1 MDTNVKAPF
10 FLTQAAAPHLKATKG
25 SVINLGDI
33 IGEQASPPLTI
44 YGISKA
50 ALIMATKN
58 HAIELGPEVRVNYI
72 CPGAVAWPEVE
83 QDHHDDAFR
92 KEWLART
99 PLGKIGTAE
108 DVADAVVFLASPS
121 SSYLTGSGITV
132 CGGRSLRLYS
142 VSEFKLPGIQNNIKS
157 PLMHLRPNS
166 AHVIS
171 GDLSASVAATAQRLV
186 AEAQAQWGR
195 LDLLVN
201 NASLFFPTPI
211 ADATEA
217 TWTQLMNTNV
227 MSPYFLMQAAA
238 PHLKAAA
245 GNIINLG
252 DIGGETPTPP
262 YFTVYSMTKAALI
275 MASKQLAV
283 ELAPEVRVNYI
294 NPGAVIWPEADVGN
308 TYQKEWLSRTPL
320 GREGSGEDVAEAA
333 VFLASPAASYIT
345 GSSINVCGGRSVMN

>member
-1 MDTNVKAPF
+1 MTDSKSCTMPGTCHWGEGKVALVTGSARRVGKAIVEALHKHGYNVVIHCNTSRAEAEALAAQLNGLRPTSAHVISGDLSASVAATAQRLVAEAQAQWGRLDLLVNNASLFFLTPLEKATEHNWDQLMDTNVKAPF

-25 SVINLGDI
+25 GIINLGDI

-132 CGGRSLRLYS
+132 CGGRSLRL
-142 VSEFKLPGIQNNIKS
+142 
-157 PLMHLRPNS
+157 
-166 AHVIS
+166 
-171 GDLSASVAATAQRLV
+171 
-186 AEAQAQWGR
+186 
-195 LDLLVN
+195 
-201 NASLFFPTPI
+201 
-211 ADATEA
+211 
-217 TWTQLMNTNV
+217 
-227 MSPYFLMQAAA
+227 
-238 PHLKAAA
+238 
-245 GNIINLG
+245 
-252 DIGGETPTPP
+252 
-262 YFTVYSMTKAALI
+262 
-275 MASKQLAV
+275 
-283 ELAPEVRVNYI
+283 
-294 NPGAVIWPEADVGN
+294 
-308 TYQKEWLSRTPL
+308 
-320 GREGSGEDVAEAA
+320 
-333 VFLASPAASYIT
+333 
-345 GSSINVCGGRSVMN
+345 